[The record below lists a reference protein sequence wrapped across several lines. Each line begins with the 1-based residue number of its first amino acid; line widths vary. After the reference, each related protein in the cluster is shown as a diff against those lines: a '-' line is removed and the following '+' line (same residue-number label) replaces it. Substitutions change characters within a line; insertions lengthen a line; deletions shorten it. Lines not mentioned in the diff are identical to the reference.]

1 VKNYSIIRVG
11 NEYVVQANQQSI
23 LRTSSRRMAAR
34 LITDASRLL
43 EEPGVVGG
51 EASIARDRRKLP

>member
-1 VKNYSIIRVG
+1 VKSYSIIRVG
-11 NEYVVQANQQSI
+11 NEYIVQANHQSV
-23 LRTSSRRMAAR
+23 LRISSRRMAAR

-43 EEPGVVGG
+43 EQPGVVRG